1 MIDVFTINLV
11 VAVVTIT
18 AAVLYLLESI
28 LRREIGP
35 GRMWALGFLS
45 GVLTVVSYLVW
56 RGSSD
61 PWIAIAIGNAALVGV
76 VGFFWLGCRSFNE
89 RPLRVAAVV
98 MGALVLVVLVV
109 TLSGGPDAGDWAGS
123 EVMFGSIGVL
133 AMAGAVESRRG
144 AMGAMW
150 SSLGVTVVLVLV
162 SLYYFARTV
171 VLIVDGA
178 DGLFF
183 QTWFGSGVTGI
194 VSIVLTIVVL
204 TTATMLRS
212 GRVTMRR
219 EAFPATLEVDSDGL
233 LSARSLRTALSG
245 VVGRAERGL
254 EPLAVVSLRIEDL
267 SQIAIAF
274 GADEQASISAHH
286 REGVRRYAPT
296 ISLVG
301 EGCEGGVVVA
311 FAPPSEAEAR
321 RVASRVQRRLL
332 DDFAARGSAVI
343 PVVGVGV
350 ATAQQ
355 VGYDA
360 DALIDAAEDAARR
373 SATSAEA
380 SVVVAEGGPAF
391 RA

>member
-150 SSLGVTVVLVLV
+150 SSLGLTVVLVLV

-171 VLIVDGA
+171 VLLVDGA
-178 DGLFF
+178 GGLFF

-194 VSIVLTIVVL
+194 VSIVLTIVAL

-360 DALIDAAEDAARR
+360 DSLIDAAEDAARR